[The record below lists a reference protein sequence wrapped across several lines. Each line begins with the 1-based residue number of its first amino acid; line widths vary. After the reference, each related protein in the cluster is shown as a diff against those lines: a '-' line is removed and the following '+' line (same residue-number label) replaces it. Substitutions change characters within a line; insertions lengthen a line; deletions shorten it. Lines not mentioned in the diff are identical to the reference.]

1 MSNPK
6 YRMVRTLALLVT
18 SFVLGSLF
26 ASLVFAQEASEP
38 VVARA
43 QMQLQVGDKLVD
55 TIEKGDLLTV
65 LEDRGE
71 NYLIVTY
78 NGHRGVVAKVNA
90 VKIIES
96 ADIYTELIQKN
107 PTDGRLYTLRASA
120 WWALKQHQ
128 KALDDFDRAIN
139 LGYDAPHAYSSRGMF
154 HAAMGDFDEAI
165 KDYTTALERDTE
177 KEDFSPLLNRAAVY
191 MTLQNFPAAITDY
204 DEVILRKPDLASAY
218 QQRAVAHKLNGDL
231 EKAVSDFD
239 QAIELSPKNVSAL
252 MSRGFV
258 HFQQSDHARA
268 VEDFAAVIAIEPRA
282 AAAYNNRGFNLQK
295 LGKTVEALADYNKA
309 IELAPDYALAYQNK
323 AWLLVTA
330 NDPQLGNAS
339 VAIEAAT
346 KAGELNNFAIISDLA
361 AMAAALAADEQFEE
375 AIGWQE
381 KVLEMAAEDRKP
393 YAEKV
398 LALYQDHKPFDPKL
412 ADGDASKKDAKED
425 GAPANSESDTDPKPT
440 SSEDE

>member
-6 YRMVRTLALLVT
+6 YRTIRTLALLAT
-18 SFVLGSLF
+18 SFFMGCLF
-26 ASLVFAQEASEP
+26 ASVVFAQEPSEP

-43 QMQLQVGDKLVD
+43 QMQLQVGEKLVD

-65 LEDRGE
+65 LEDRGDT
-71 NYLIVTY
+71 YLIVTY
-78 NGHRGVVAKVNA
+78 NGHRGVVEKVNA

-96 ADIYTELIQKN
+96 AEIYSDLIQKN
-107 PTDGRLYTLRASA
+107 PTDGRLFTLRASA
-120 WWALKQHQ
+120 WWAMKQNQ
-128 KALDDFDRAIN
+128 KALDDFDQAIK

-165 KDYTTALERDTE
+165 ADYTTALQRDKD

-191 MTLQNFPAAITDY
+191 MTLQRFTDAIADY
-204 DEVILRKPDLASAY
+204 DEVIRRKPEMASAY
-218 QQRAVAHKLNGDL
+218 QQRAVAHKLSGQL
-231 EKAVSDFD
+231 EKAVADFD
-239 QAIELSPKNVSAL
+239 HAIRLSPKNVSAL

-258 HFQQSDHARA
+258 HFQQSDHQRA
-268 VEDFAAVIAIEPRA
+268 VEDFAAVIEIEPRA
-282 AAAYNNRGFNLQK
+282 AAAYNNRGYNLQQ
-295 LGKTVEALADYNKA
+295 LGKSTEALADYNRA

-323 AWLLVTA
+323 AWLLITA
-330 NDPQLGNAS
+330 NDSNLGNAS

-381 KVLEMAAEDRKP
+381 KVCEMAPKERKP

-398 LALYQDHKPFDPKL
+398 LALYQEHKPFDPKL
-412 ADGDASKKDAKED
+412 GQEAAPSAASDDKPDADKKSAE
-425 GAPANSESDTDPKPT
+425 
-440 SSEDE
+440 

>member
-6 YRMVRTLALLVT
+6 YRLARTLALLAT
-18 SFVLGSLF
+18 SFFLGSLF
-26 ASLVFAQEASEP
+26 ASLVMAQDSSEP

-43 QMQLQVGDKLVD
+43 QMQLQVGEKLVD

-65 LEDRGE
+65 LEDRGDT
-71 NYLIVTY
+71 YLIVTY
-78 NGHRGVVAKVNA
+78 NGHRGVVEKVNA

-107 PTDGRLYTLRASA
+107 PTDGRLFTLRASA

-128 KALDDFDRAIN
+128 KALDDFDRAIK

-165 KDYTTALERDTE
+165 QDYTTALKRDKE

-191 MTLQNFPAAITDY
+191 MTLQKFPDAIADY
-204 DEVILRKPDLASAY
+204 DEVIQRKPDLASAY
-218 QQRAVAHKLNGDL
+218 QQRAVAHKLSGNL
-231 EKAVSDFD
+231 EKAVADFD
-239 QAIELSPKNVSAL
+239 KAIELSPKNVSAL

-258 HFQQSDHARA
+258 HFQQSDHKRA
-268 VEDFAAVIAIEPRA
+268 VEDFAAVIEIEPRA

-295 LGKTVEALADYNKA
+295 LGKTTEALADYNKA

-323 AWLLVTA
+323 AWLLITA

-339 VAIEAAT
+339 VAIQAAT

-381 KVLEMAAEDRKP
+381 KVLEMAPEDRKP

-398 LALYQDHKPFDPKL
+398 LALYQQHEPFDPKL
-412 ADGDASKKDAKED
+412 AEGDAKATATDKTEADAKPEPPT
-425 GAPANSESDTDPKPT
+425 AKKPSE
-440 SSEDE
+440 SEDE

>member
-6 YRMVRTLALLVT
+6 YRLARTLALLAT
-18 SFVLGSLF
+18 SFFLGSLF
-26 ASLVFAQEASEP
+26 ASLVMAQESSEP

-43 QMQLQVGDKLVD
+43 QMQLQVGEKLVD

-65 LEDRGE
+65 LEDRGDT
-71 NYLIVTY
+71 YLIVTY
-78 NGHRGVVAKVNA
+78 NGHRGVVEKVNA

-107 PTDGRLYTLRASA
+107 PTDGRLFTLRASA

-128 KALDDFDRAIN
+128 KALDDFDRAIK

-165 KDYTTALERDTE
+165 QDYTTALKRDKE

-191 MTLQNFPAAITDY
+191 MTLQKFPDAIADY
-204 DEVILRKPDLASAY
+204 DEVIQRKPDLASAY
-218 QQRAVAHKLNGDL
+218 QQRAVAHKLSGNL
-231 EKAVSDFD
+231 EKAVADFD
-239 QAIELSPKNVSAL
+239 KAIELSPKNVSAL

-258 HFQQSDHARA
+258 HFQQSDHKRA
-268 VEDFAAVIAIEPRA
+268 VEDFAAVIEIEPRA

-295 LGKTVEALADYNKA
+295 LGKTTEALADYNKA

-323 AWLLVTA
+323 AWLLITA

-339 VAIEAAT
+339 VAIQAAT

-381 KVLEMAAEDRKP
+381 KVLEMAPEDRKP

-398 LALYQDHKPFDPKL
+398 LALYQQHEPFDPKL
-412 ADGDASKKDAKED
+412 AEGDAKAAATDKTEADAKPEPPT
-425 GAPANSESDTDPKPT
+425 AEKPSE
-440 SSEDE
+440 SEDE

>member
-6 YRMVRTLALLVT
+6 YRLARTLALLAT
-18 SFVLGSLF
+18 SFFLGSLF
-26 ASLVFAQEASEP
+26 ASLVMAQESSEP

-43 QMQLQVGDKLVD
+43 QMQLQVGEKLVD

-65 LEDRGE
+65 LEDRGDT
-71 NYLIVTY
+71 YLIVTY
-78 NGHRGVVAKVNA
+78 NGHRGVVEKVNA

-107 PTDGRLYTLRASA
+107 PTDGRLFTLRASA

-128 KALDDFDRAIN
+128 KALDDFDRAIK

-165 KDYTTALERDTE
+165 QDYTTALKRDKE

-191 MTLQNFPAAITDY
+191 MTLQKFPDAIADY
-204 DEVILRKPDLASAY
+204 DEVIQRKPDLASAY
-218 QQRAVAHKLNGDL
+218 QQRAVAHKLSGNL
-231 EKAVSDFD
+231 EKAVADFD
-239 QAIELSPKNVSAL
+239 KAIELSPKNVSAL

-258 HFQQSDHARA
+258 HFQQSDHKRA
-268 VEDFAAVIAIEPRA
+268 VEDFAAVIEIEPRA

-295 LGKTVEALADYNKA
+295 LGKTTEALADYNKA

-323 AWLLVTA
+323 AWLLITA

-339 VAIEAAT
+339 VAIQAAT

-381 KVLEMAAEDRKP
+381 KVLEMAPEDRKP

-398 LALYQDHKPFDPKL
+398 LALYQQHEPFDPKL
-412 ADGDASKKDAKED
+412 AEGDAEDAATDKTEADAKPEPPT
-425 GAPANSESDTDPKPT
+425 AEKPSES
-440 SSEDE
+440 EDK